1 MQTETT
7 TGNAEQ
13 ISRPQAPRWLFWIG
27 VAVVLV
33 APTQFAW
40 SPDPKHGPFI
50 AICDMLVALGI
61 AAWVIWRVRRGLK
74 GLTWPPAAVAG
85 LLVLAVISTGMAE
98 SVKLSAFEII
108 QILLYFAFAYM
119 FFIEAFRS
127 RKRLVIALV
136 AAVVPAVA
144 NIVIASVQYF
154 TVSDPHDVG
163 AMLTNRNVYSG
174 FLVIALPVFFGV
186 MLWHG
191 QPWVR
196 WVGGFVV
203 AAGVLTM
210 LSPPLVWIALMA
222 LLALAIYR
230 RGAVGLQAGIL
241 IVALAVAVAL
251 VPRNHATAVAELFNP
266 EETGPIY
273 KTAQSIDGEET
284 DRYIVKKRWLEWKP
298 ALNMLS
304 ENFVFGVGAGNFQLN
319 IGRAQ
324 YYGFLPNVKKTE
336 PDTNNLYLVI
346 ACTMGFPGLIC
357 LVAYLGRF
365 WRESRTLWLRVENGW
380 PRGLAMGLAASVVA
394 MAIANIFTSLFVRG
408 VGLIWALLFAIITLV
423 GQGVL
428 ERSE

>member
-1 MQTETT
+1 METETNRD
-7 TGNAEQ
+7 NAQ
-13 ISRPQAPRWLFWIG
+13 YMTRPQAPEWLLWIG

-50 AICDMLVALGI
+50 AICDILVSVGI
-61 AAWVIWRVRRGLK
+61 VAWVIWRLRRGLE
-74 GLTWPPAAVAG
+74 GLTWPPVAVAG
-85 LLVLAVISTGMAE
+85 LLVMAVISTGMAE
-98 SVKLSAFEII
+98 SVKQSAFEII
-108 QILLYFAFAYM
+108 QIVLYFAFAYM

-127 RKRLVIALV
+127 RKRVIIALV
-136 AAVVPAVA
+136 AAAVPTVA

-154 TVSDPHDVG
+154 TVTDPHDVG

-174 FLVIALPVFFGV
+174 FVVIALPVLFGV
-186 MLWHG
+186 MLWHE

-196 WVGGFVV
+196 WAGGVVV

-230 RGAVGLQAGIL
+230 RGSVGLQAGIL
-241 IVALAVAVAL
+241 IAALTVAVAL
-251 VPRNHATAVAELFNP
+251 VPRNHSAAVAELFNP

-273 KTAQSIDGEET
+273 KTAGPIEGEEA

-304 ENFVFGVGAGNFQLN
+304 ENFIFGVGAGNFQLN

-336 PDTNNLYLVI
+336 PDTNNFYLVI
-346 ACTMGFPGLIC
+346 ACTMGFPGLVC
-357 LVAYLGRF
+357 LMAYIGRF
-365 WRESRTLWLRVENGW
+365 WRESRTLW
-380 PRGLAMGLAASVVA
+380 
-394 MAIANIFTSLFVRG
+394 
-408 VGLIWALLFAIITLV
+408 
-423 GQGVL
+423 
-428 ERSE
+428 